1 MDEKPVD
8 ILLRKIKKT
17 TVESHPEMP
26 IAEKVYK
33 SLYREKL
40 VEIDKKVK
48 EERAQ

>member
-1 MDEKPVD
+1 
-8 ILLRKIKKT
+8 
-17 TVESHPEMP
+17 MP